1 MVKILATGGA
11 GFIGSHVVLELL
23 NSGYEVV
30 VFDNLANSSRES
42 INRVSRMSNGAPTFI
57 EGDIRDS
64 SALDDLFSTHDIAA
78 VIHMAGLK
86 AVGESVAQPQ
96 QYYDVNVAGSTNLF
110 NAMLRH
116 GVKHAVFSSS
126 ATVYGEAAPETMP
139 VDEQAP
145 TAPVNPYGKTK
156 LMVEQILTDI
166 TGIGPGWRSMV
177 LRYFNPVG
185 AHHSGQIGE
194 DPLGF
199 PDNLFPFIAQV
210 ATGRREVLNI
220 FGDDYNTPDGTAI
233 RDYIHVM
240 DLARGHVQAIGYLL
254 SDKAE
259 DNKTP
264 VVNLGTGQGAS
275 VKEVHAAWEAACGF
289 EIPAQVAPRRAGD
302 VTIYCADARKAR
314 ALLGWEAQY
323 DLARMCADHWRWQK
337 TNPEGYRPSIT
348 G

>member
-1 MVKILATGGA
+1 MPKILATGGA

-30 VFDNLANSSRES
+30 VFDNLCNSTRTS
-42 INRVSRMSNGAPTFI
+42 IERVSRLTNGAPVFI
-57 EGDIRDS
+57 EGDVRDAA
-64 SALDDLFSTHDIAA
+64 ALDDLFETHDIAA
-78 VIHMAGLK
+78 VIHLAGLK
-86 AVGESVAQPQ
+86 AVGESVSHPE
-96 QYYDVNVAGSTNLF
+96 QYYDVNVAGSTTLF

-126 ATVYGEAAPETMP
+126 ATVYGEPAPETMP
-139 VDEQAP
+139 MDEHVP
-145 TAPVNPYGKTK
+145 TGPVNPYGKTK

-166 TGIGPGWRSMV
+166 TSIGDGWRSMV

-185 AHHSGQIGE
+185 AHASGQIGE

-240 DLARGHVQAIGYLL
+240 DLARGHVLAIDYLL
-254 SDKAE
+254 SDKAK
-259 DNKTP
+259 DNETP
-264 VVNLGTGQGAS
+264 VVNLGTGQGSS
-275 VKEVHAAWEAACGF
+275 VKQVHAAWEAACGF
-289 EIPAQVAPRRAGD
+289 GIAAQVAPRRAGD
-302 VTIYCADARKAR
+302 VTIYCADARKAKDM
-314 ALLGWEAQY
+314 LGWEAAY
-323 DLARMCADHWRWQK
+323 DLGKMCEDHWRWQQA
-337 TNPEGYRPSIT
+337 NPEGYR
-348 G
+348 